1 MLDRVLDFFP
11 PHTYALTL
19 ATDPD
24 GLLNDEGILAALA
37 ARGFTLV
44 DEPDPVHLRHRV
56 EQARPFNSNH
66 PLIVVTAGPLNKLPY
81 DLWQQG
87 HHVTLAL
94 HTFFPHLAY
103 PVVRALTPTQR
114 WRLSRAPSSPR
125 RLGRL
130 ASMDYILRHAFGA
143 DLGTLRRP
151 AGLIAWLND
160 YHQQADPMPPILADR
175 LLAHLRPL
183 PAFADWS
190 LDELLAHHD
199 AFARFV
205 GEQWVAYVQKQTGQL
220 LGEAPIRY
228 VLSFEEDDDLQDTVP
243 SLVRSGALTPL
254 QVNEPHRLPPWARP
268 ALLAPDEDRLP
279 RRMAE
284 LLIILAEQMDTALA
298 VARWERWQAVARAWA
313 ELNTLRYHPD
323 GRLDEAQRM
332 ACERLQEKLDAEFL
346 DWLRQRYAPLGS
358 QRLPTP
364 HHLHHVPHYIA
375 YQRRQGQADRA
386 ALLILDGMSLADWTL
401 IGPAWRARHPDWR
414 FREQLVMAQIP
425 TITAISRQ
433 ALVSGLRPA
442 DFAATLNTNKA
453 EPRQWSGFWAREDLP
468 AEACAY
474 AHLNLDR
481 AGPPPA
487 LNSPRVQALCLVD
500 NSIDDMLHGA
510 SLGAA
515 DVQASL
521 RLWLEQQAPY
531 LEMVIAGLLDHGF
544 TVYLTSDHG
553 HVEARGIGQPS
564 EGLTVDTRSKRARL
578 YSDRHAATNVQQ
590 GFSQTVLWS
599 KDGLLP
605 NNAWVLM
612 PQGRSAFDT
621 FNETVVTHGG
631 LTLDEVVVPLVTIDL
646 RE

>member
-1 MLDRVLDFFP
+1 MLDRLLHFFP
-11 PHTYALTL
+11 PQSYPLTL
-19 ATDPD
+19 VSDPD

-37 ARGFTLV
+37 ERGFTLV
-44 DEPDPVHLRHRV
+44 DEPDPVHLRYRV
-56 EQARPFNSNH
+56 QQARPFSSNH

-103 PVVRALTPTQR
+103 PVVRALTPPQR
-114 WRLSRAPSSPR
+114 WRLSKAPSPPR
-125 RLGRL
+125 RLGRRT
-130 ASMDYILRHAFGA
+130 SMDYILRHAFDA
-143 DLGTLRRP
+143 DLGALRQP

-160 YHQQADPMPPILADR
+160 YHQQADPMPPVLADR
-175 LLAHLRPL
+175 LLAQLRPL

-190 LDELLAHHD
+190 LDELLADRD

-205 GEQWVAYVQKQTGQL
+205 GEQWVAYVQQQTGQL
-220 LGEAPIRY
+220 LGETPIRY
-228 VLSFEEDDDLQDTVP
+228 VLSFEADGDLQDTVP
-243 SLVRSGALTPL
+243 SLVRSGTLSPL

-298 VARWERWQAVARAWA
+298 EARWERWQAVARAWA

-375 YQRRQGQADRA
+375 YQRRQGRADRVV
-386 ALLILDGMSLADWTL
+386 LLILDGMSLADWTL

-414 FREQLVMAQIP
+414 FGEHLLLAQVP

-453 EPRQWSGFWAREDLP
+453 EPGQWSGFWAREDMP

-481 AGPPPA
+481 AGPPPVLDSA
-487 LNSPRVQALCLVD
+487 LVQALCLVD
-500 NSIDDMLHGA
+500 SSIDDMLHGA

-521 RLWLEQQAPY
+521 RLWLEQQAPH

-544 TVYLTSDHG
+544 TIYLASDHG

-578 YSDRHAATNVQQ
+578 YSDWHAATNVQQ

-612 PQGRSAFDT
+612 PQGRNAFDT

>member
-1 MLDRVLDFFP
+1 MLDRLLHFFP
-11 PHTYALTL
+11 PQSYPLTL
-19 ATDPD
+19 VSDPD

-37 ARGFTLV
+37 ERGFTLV
-44 DEPDPVHLRHRV
+44 DEPDPVHLRYRV
-56 EQARPFNSNH
+56 QQARPFSSNH

-103 PVVRALTPTQR
+103 PVVRALTPPQR
-114 WRLSRAPSSPR
+114 WRLSKAPSPPR
-125 RLGRL
+125 RLGRRT
-130 ASMDYILRHAFGA
+130 SMDYILRHAFDA
-143 DLGTLRRP
+143 DLGALRQP

-160 YHQQADPMPPILADR
+160 YHQQADPMPPVLADR
-175 LLAHLRPL
+175 LLAQLRPL

-190 LDELLAHHD
+190 LDELLADRD
-199 AFARFV
+199 AFACFV
-205 GEQWVAYVQKQTGQL
+205 GEQWVAYVQQQTGQL
-220 LGEAPIRY
+220 LGETPIRY
-228 VLSFEEDDDLQDTVP
+228 VLSFEADGDLQDTVP
-243 SLVRSGALTPL
+243 SLVRSGTLSPL

-298 VARWERWQAVARAWA
+298 EARWERWQAVARAWA

-375 YQRRQGQADRA
+375 YQRRQGRADRVV
-386 ALLILDGMSLADWTL
+386 LLILDGMSLADWTL

-414 FREQLVMAQIP
+414 FGEHLLLAQVP

-453 EPRQWSGFWAREDLP
+453 EPGQWSGFWAREDMP

-481 AGPPPA
+481 AG
-487 LNSPRVQALCLVD
+487 RRRC
-500 NSIDDMLHGA
+500 
-510 SLGAA
+510 
-515 DVQASL
+515 
-521 RLWLEQQAPY
+521 W
-531 LEMVIAGLLDHGF
+531 
-544 TVYLTSDHG
+544 T
-553 HVEARGIGQPS
+553 ARGCRRCVWW
-564 EGLTVDTRSKRARL
+564 T
-578 YSDRHAATNVQQ
+578 AALMICCTA
-590 GFSQTVLWS
+590 
-599 KDGLLP
+599 P
-605 NNAWVLM
+605 AWVQPM
-612 PQGRSAFDT
+612 FK
-621 FNETVVTHGG
+621 
-631 LTLDEVVVPLVTIDL
+631 L
-646 RE
+646 RYDCGWSNKRPI